1 MSERYPLTESVEM
14 YLKAIYQVVREKQ
27 AARAKDIALRLN
39 VNSSS
44 VTAALKHLSGRSFI
58 NYEPYDIITLTPEG
72 MRVAREIVERG
83 EAIRKFLI
91 EALGIDP
98 EEAEESACRMEHVV
112 TAQVWKRLDVLTKV
126 LEEKRNS
133 AGEEF
138 RQEILRL
145 LDSWESDHSE

>member
-44 VTAALKHLSGRSFI
+44 VTAALKHLAGRGFI

-72 MRVAREIVERG
+72 MGVAREIVERG

-91 EALGIDP
+91 RVLEIDP

-112 TAQVWKRLDVLTKV
+112 TTQVWKRLEALT
-126 LEEKRNS
+126 
-133 AGEEF
+133 
-138 RQEILRL
+138 RL
-145 LDSWESDHSE
+145 LEDYRSRDGEGFQREFFRYLENR

>member
-44 VTAALKHLSGRSFI
+44 VTAALKHLSGRGFI

-83 EAIRKFLI
+83 ESIRKFLI
-91 EALGIDP
+91 EVLGIDP
-98 EEAEESACRMEHVV
+98 EEAEESACRMEHGV
-112 TAQVWKRLDVLTKV
+112 TAQVWKRLDILTMV

-138 RQEILRL
+138 RQEILRR
-145 LDSWESDHSE
+145 LDLWESDHSE

>member
-27 AARAKDIALRLN
+27 AARAKDVAIRLN

-44 VTAALKHLSGRSFI
+44 VTAALKHLAGRGFI

-83 EAIRKFLI
+83 ESIRKFLI
-91 EALGIDP
+91 EVLGIDP
-98 EEAEESACRMEHVV
+98 EEAEENACRMEHGV
-112 TAQVWKRLDVLTKV
+112 TTQVWKRIEVLT
-126 LEEKRNS
+126 
-133 AGEEF
+133 
-138 RQEILRL
+138 RL
-145 LDSWESDHSE
+145 LADWRSQDGKVFQREFLRRLELSEADNSE

>member
-27 AARAKDIALRLN
+27 AARAKDIAIRLN

-44 VTAALKHLSGRSFI
+44 VTAALKHLSGRGFI

-72 MRVAREIVERG
+72 TRVAREIVERG

-112 TAQVWKRLDVLTKV
+112 TPQVWKRLEALT
-126 LEEKRNS
+126 
-133 AGEEF
+133 
-138 RQEILRL
+138 RL
-145 LDSWESDHSE
+145 LQDYRLRDAEGFHREFLRYLEN

>member
-1 MSERYPLTESVEM
+1 MPERYPLTESVEM

-27 AARAKDIALRLN
+27 AARAKDIAIRLN

-44 VTAALKHLSGRSFI
+44 VTAALKHLSGRGFI

-91 EALGIDP
+91 GVLEIDP

-112 TAQVWKRLDVLTKV
+112 TTQVWKRLEALT
-126 LEEKRNS
+126 
-133 AGEEF
+133 
-138 RQEILRL
+138 RL
-145 LDSWESDHSE
+145 LEDYRSRDGDGIQREFLRYLENR